1 MRYNLN
7 VTGKQFKLIRASIVN
22 FQRSLTLSEQG
33 DFDELIDELDDCY
46 LKLTLQQKEQLKIK
60 IDKRWGKKKM
70 NQFEAEIK
78 RRLKKYHAQ
87 LAELENAF
95 YNHEIADKD
104 YVVEYEK
111 IKAKI
116 QLLE

>member
-22 FQRSLTLSEQG
+22 FQRSLTLSEHG

-60 IDKRWGKKKM
+60 IDKRWGKKM
-70 NQFEAEIK
+70 NEFEVEIK

-87 LAELENAF
+87 LAGLENAF
-95 YNHEIADKD
+95 YHHEIADKD

>member
-60 IDKRWGKKKM
+60 IDKKWG
-70 NQFEAEIK
+70 
-78 RRLKKYHAQ
+78 RRK
-87 LAELENAF
+87 
-95 YNHEIADKD
+95 
-104 YVVEYEK
+104 
-111 IKAKI
+111 
-116 QLLE
+116 

>member
-60 IDKRWGKKKM
+60 VNSKWGKKK
-70 NQFEAEIK
+70 
-78 RRLKKYHAQ
+78 
-87 LAELENAF
+87 
-95 YNHEIADKD
+95 
-104 YVVEYEK
+104 
-111 IKAKI
+111 
-116 QLLE
+116 

>member
-22 FQRSLTLSEQG
+22 FQRSLTISEQG

-60 IDKRWGKKKM
+60 VNSKWGKKK
-70 NQFEAEIK
+70 
-78 RRLKKYHAQ
+78 
-87 LAELENAF
+87 
-95 YNHEIADKD
+95 
-104 YVVEYEK
+104 
-111 IKAKI
+111 
-116 QLLE
+116 

>member
-60 IDKRWGKKKM
+60 INKKWGRKK
-70 NQFEAEIK
+70 
-78 RRLKKYHAQ
+78 
-87 LAELENAF
+87 
-95 YNHEIADKD
+95 
-104 YVVEYEK
+104 
-111 IKAKI
+111 
-116 QLLE
+116 

>member
-46 LKLTLQQKEQLKIK
+46 LKLTLQQKEQLKMK
-60 IDKRWGKKKM
+60 IDKKWGRKK
-70 NQFEAEIK
+70 
-78 RRLKKYHAQ
+78 
-87 LAELENAF
+87 
-95 YNHEIADKD
+95 
-104 YVVEYEK
+104 
-111 IKAKI
+111 
-116 QLLE
+116 

>member
-33 DFDELIDELDDCY
+33 DFDELINELDDCY

-60 IDKRWGKKKM
+60 IDNKWGRKK
-70 NQFEAEIK
+70 
-78 RRLKKYHAQ
+78 
-87 LAELENAF
+87 
-95 YNHEIADKD
+95 
-104 YVVEYEK
+104 
-111 IKAKI
+111 
-116 QLLE
+116 